1 MELREVKHDD
11 YVKGHL
17 MLYQQLTTIE
27 PSTMDYFQY
36 RNFVDTLNENH
47 KIFVIEFRE
56 KIIGSVTVLIEH
68 KLIHNFGKVAHIE
81 DLVVDTRFRG
91 HKLGQKLIEQAKE
104 YAKEQNCYKILLD
117 CKEELVSYYNKCGFQ
132 NKGSQM
138 TIYT

>member
-27 PSTMDYFQY
+27 PSTMDFYQY
-36 RNFVDTLNENH
+36 RNFIDSLNENH
-47 KIFVIEFRE
+47 KVFVIEFRE
-56 KIIGSVTVLIEH
+56 KIVGSITVFIEN

-91 HKLGQKLIEQAKE
+91 HKLGKKLVEQATI
-104 YAKEQNCYKILLD
+104 YAKEQSCYKILLD
-117 CKEELVSYYNKCGFQ
+117 CKEELIPFYNKCGFE

-138 TIYT
+138 VIYT